1 MYLFLVLV
9 VVVVVIHH
17 HGFPVLCMYLGN
29 AQYVWYRYSIYL
41 AISDSPR
48 NLPASMHVKGLSVAT
63 RLLRLLGLGFHLRDA
78 TNRCS

>member
-1 MYLFLVLV
+1 MYGTDTL
-9 VVVVVIHH
+9 
-17 HGFPVLCMYLGN
+17 
-29 AQYVWYRYSIYL
+29 STL

-63 RLLRLLGLGFHLRDA
+63 RLLTLLGLGFHLRDA